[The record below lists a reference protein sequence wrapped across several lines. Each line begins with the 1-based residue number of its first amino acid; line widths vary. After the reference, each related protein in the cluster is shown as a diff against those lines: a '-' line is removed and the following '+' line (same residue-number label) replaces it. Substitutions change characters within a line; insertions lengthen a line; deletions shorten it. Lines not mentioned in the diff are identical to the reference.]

1 MHYISP
7 VGIVDL
13 LLCGM
18 AVGAAITII
27 VFKLVK

>member
-18 AVGAAITII
+18 VVGAAIAI
-27 VFKLVK
+27 VIDKFK